1 MAHLYGF
8 MDGYSGFDS
17 LMSGQREKVKGEREE
32 TDTFTLFPLTFYQG
46 EALFDGE
53 HLDKEAHP
61 HDLLN
66 THLARLSPQ
75 TTF

>member
-8 MDGYSGFDS
+8 IDGYVGFDALVDAERLSSNNLTIS
-17 LMSGQREKVKGEREE
+17 LDGQ
-32 TDTFTLFPLTFYQG
+32 
-46 EALFDGE
+46 

-66 THLARLSPQ
+66 THLAPGVGKLPSELDVELLQALFLRDKG
-75 TTF
+75 